1 MPKNRKSYS
10 FSVSDSDSG
19 EKIFSLKGRPA
30 GVIAGLTSAIVLIM
44 VLTYLLIDFTPL
56 KKTIR
61 GYPSRESREAALQ
74 NRLLVDSLQK
84 QISLWAF
91 QVGNIQ
97 RVMSGREPLDLDSV
111 ATLAGNSGSSDMYAA
126 MYAHQDSVLRGI
138 VEREIAQDVSA
149 GDQVSTQIEGL
160 KFFSPV
166 KGMVTETFNQ
176 AINHPYID
184 IAADENTTVYSIL
197 DGTVISAGWNDDTG
211 YVMIIQHGH
220 DLISVYK
227 HNDRLLKKAGDKVK
241 TGTPIA
247 IVGNTGRLS
256 TGVHLH
262 LELWHAG
269 EAIDP
274 AKYISF

>member
-1 MPKNRKSYS
+1 M
-10 FSVSDSDSG
+10 SDSDSG

-30 GVIAGLTSAIVLIM
+30 GVIAGAVGAVLLVM
-44 VLTYLLIDFTPL
+44 ALAYLLIDFTPL
-56 KKTIR
+56 KNTIR
-61 GYPSRESREAALQ
+61 GYPSRESREAALE
-74 NRLLVDSLQK
+74 NRLLTDSLQK

-91 QVGNIQ
+91 QVSNIQ
-97 RVMSGREPLDLDSV
+97 RVMSSREPIDLDSI
-111 ATLAGNSGSSDMYAA
+111 AKIQSQKGEEDMYAI
-126 MYAHQDSVLRGI
+126 MYAHQDSLLRGM
-138 VEREIAQDVSA
+138 VEREMALDAAAA
-149 GDQVSTQIEGL
+149 GGMPTQIEGL
-160 KFFSPV
+160 KFFTPV
-166 KGMVTETFNQ
+166 KGMVTESFNQ

-197 DGTVISAGWNDDTG
+197 DGTVVSAGWMDDTG
-211 YVMIIQHGH
+211 FVMIIQHGH

-256 TGVHLH
+256 TGTHLH
-262 LELWHAG
+262 LEMWHAG

>member
-30 GVIAGLTSAIVLIM
+30 GVIAGAVGAVLLVM
-44 VLTYLLIDFTPL
+44 ALAYLLIDFTPL
-56 KKTIR
+56 KNTIR
-61 GYPSRESREAALQ
+61 GYPSRESREAALE
-74 NRLLVDSLQK
+74 NRLLTDSLQK

-91 QVGNIQ
+91 QVSNIQ
-97 RVMSGREPLDLDSV
+97 RVMSSREPIDLDSI
-111 ATLAGNSGSSDMYAA
+111 AKIQSQRGEEDMYAI
-126 MYAHQDSVLRGI
+126 MYAHQDSLLRGM
-138 VEREIAQDVSA
+138 VEREMAFDAAAA
-149 GDQVSTQIEGL
+149 GGMPTQIEGL
-160 KFFSPV
+160 KFFTPV
-166 KGMVTETFNQ
+166 KGMVTESFNQ

-197 DGTVISAGWNDDTG
+197 DGTVVSAGWMDDTG
-211 YVMIIQHGH
+211 FVMIIQHGH

-256 TGVHLH
+256 TGTHLH
-262 LELWHAG
+262 LEMWHAG

>member
-1 MPKNRKSYS
+1 MAKNRKSYS

-19 EKIFSLKGRPA
+19 EKIFSLKGHPA
-30 GVIAGLTSAIVLIM
+30 GVIAALAGAVVLIM
-44 VLTYLLIDFTPL
+44 VLAYLLIDFTPL
-56 KKTIR
+56 KNTIR

-97 RVMSGREPLDLDSV
+97 RVMSGREPIDLDSV
-111 ATLAGNSGSSDMYAA
+111 ASVQSRSGESGMYAV

-138 VEREIAQDVSA
+138 VEREIAQDVSVA
-149 GDQVSTQIEGL
+149 DQMPTQIEGL
-160 KFFSPV
+160 KLFTPV
-166 KGMVTETFNQ
+166 KGMVTENFNQ

-211 YVMIIQHGH
+211 YVMIVQHGH

-274 AKYISF
+274 SKYISF